1 MLFWIGA
8 ALAGYLG
15 YRLLPWWV
23 PAALACAVVVVQAV
37 LFQTMLGNR
46 GPGLDLLALSLAM
59 NLLMFH
65 ATFGI
70 GRAIA
75 LRFTKRGKGAK

>member
-8 ALAGYLG
+8 VVSGFLG
-15 YRLLPWWV
+15 YRLFEWWAPTAV
-23 PAALACAVVVVQAV
+23 ACTVVAVQAV
-37 LFQTMLGNR
+37 AFRSFLGPD
-46 GPGLDLLALSLAM
+46 GPGLELLAFSLLI

-70 GRAIA
+70 GRAIGQRLA
-75 LRFTKRGKGAK
+75 QRRRG